1 MPSIPLVLLIEGV
14 NAGRDS
20 LQPMLLKA
28 GYETTVVHTGAEA
41 LDWLRAYTP
50 NLIVFDASTMRSN
63 GVRNC
68 RRLRRQAE
76 LIPII
81 HSRVAGEEE
90 DRSAGADVYLE
101 RPFSARKLINRARA
115 LLPADSAR
123 EEIIRYGSITLFR
136 GKRSVAVAGKGEF
149 ILTPKLAL
157 LLETFLRQ
165 PGVLLTRRELMQT
178 VWQTDFVGD
187 TRTLDVH
194 IRWVRECIEDNPSQP
209 EFLKTIRGKGYL
221 MQIMKPATESNS
233 VGQADAAETK
243 KDTIVADSAS

>member
-1 MPSIPLVLLIEGV
+1 MQSSPCVLLVEGT
-14 NAGRDS
+14 NTGRDS
-20 LQPMLLKA
+20 LRPMLLKA
-28 GYETTVVHTGAEA
+28 GYDTTVVNTGAEA
-41 LDWLRAYTP
+41 FRWLQDHTP

-68 RRLRRQAE
+68 RRLRRYAE
-76 LIPII
+76 PIPII
-81 HSRVAGEEE
+81 HSRMAGEEE

-115 LLPADSAR
+115 LLPADSGR
-123 EEIIRYGSITLFR
+123 EEIVRYGNITLFR
-136 GKRSVAVAGKGEF
+136 GKRSVGVVGKGEF

-165 PGVLLTRRELMQT
+165 PGVLLTRRELMQI

-194 IRWVRECIEDNPSQP
+194 VRWVRECIEEDPSNPQS
-209 EFLKTIRGKGYL
+209 LKTIRGKGYIL
-221 MQIMKPATESNS
+221 QMLPPAGEA
-233 VGQADAAETK
+233 GAA
-243 KDTIVADSAS
+243 

>member
-1 MPSIPLVLLIEGV
+1 MPSIPLVLLVEGV

-20 LQPMLLKA
+20 LRPMLLKA
-28 GYETTVVHTGAEA
+28 GYEITVVNTGAGA
-41 LDWLRAYTP
+41 LDWLHDHTP

-81 HSRVAGEEE
+81 HSRMAGEEE
-90 DRSAGADVYLE
+90 DRSAEADVYLE
-101 RPFSARKLINRARA
+101 RPFSARKLLNRTRA

-123 EEIIRYGSITLFR
+123 EEIIRYGCITLFR
-136 GKRSVAVAGKGEF
+136 SKRSVGVAGKGEF

-157 LLETFLRQ
+157 LLEMFLRQ
-165 PGVLLTRRELMQT
+165 PGVLLTRRQLMQT

-194 IRWVRECIEDNPSQP
+194 VRWVRECIEDVPSQP
-209 EFLKTIRGKGYL
+209 QFLTTVRGKGYRL
-221 MQIMKPATESNS
+221 HIAGPANETDSAAER
-233 VGQADAAETK
+233 DWAETK
-243 KDTIVADSAS
+243 KGAIVADSAS